1 MCSRDELFLCS
12 LECYLGNKHQNNPV
26 VSTETNLH
34 SSTCIILHASD
45 NRISLAILEM
55 VSD

>member
-26 VSTETNLH
+26 VSTETNPH

-55 VSD
+55 LSD